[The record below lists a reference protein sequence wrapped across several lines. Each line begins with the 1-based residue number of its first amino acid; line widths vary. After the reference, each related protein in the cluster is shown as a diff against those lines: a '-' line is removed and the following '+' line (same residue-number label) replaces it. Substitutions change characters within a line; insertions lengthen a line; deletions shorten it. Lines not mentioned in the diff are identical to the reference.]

1 MIKPIDVLIAEVK
14 AHDVSATPGPWQP
27 LVVDRQDW
35 WRCEVAAAGPTYT
48 TAGVDH
54 GECAARD
61 ADLIAHFRTAAPA
74 LAREVVRLRAE
85 VERQTAELEEARRAP
100 AGVLA
105 EVAAERAQQVAK
117 GYTAEHD
124 DGAEMGELA
133 ELAGLLLLNDFDLCD
148 IYPDVQ
154 IQAQVILDKYD
165 EDRRRQIIIALALG
179 LAEVERQ
186 DRLRARE
193 LSTPPAAPE

>member
-1 MIKPIDVLIAEVK
+1 MQPYQQRVIDERQQLRERLDKLENFLAGDLFRSLNHEEGVLLWAQRGAMAQYLAILDRRVANWK
-14 AHDVSATPGPWQP
+14 DAAATPTDKAVG
-27 LVVDRQDW
+27 
-35 WRCEVAAAGPTYT
+35 
-48 TAGVDH
+48 
-54 GECAARD
+54 
-61 ADLIAHFRTAAPA
+61 
-74 LAREVVRLRAE
+74 LRAE
-85 VERQTAELEEARRAP
+85 IERLTAELEDARRAP
-100 AGVLA
+100 VGVLA
-105 EVAAERAQQVAK
+105 EVAAERARQVAK

-124 DGAEMGELA
+124 DGAEQNELA

-186 DRLRARE
+186 DRLRAR
-193 LSTPPAAPE
+193 TAATVATAPE